1 MRMREIMTWN
11 AEKAGALFGGLEE
24 HLAVEAVLQ
33 GVASGRVWV
42 DDEEAPMAGAIWVQ
56 HRMFVVGEDI
66 QALNEVVRQVAVAAR
81 ERGDWGIGVYG
92 AAGLAWERV
101 LNGVEWRRMER
112 EYWEIA
118 VGDWQQV
125 GIENRA
131 GGLALRAVDAELLA
145 EAGLGRMNQLREEM
159 CSERVSVE
167 DFLARSFGVC
177 LLDEKGKS
185 LAGWC
190 LSEYNYGGRC
200 EVGIEV
206 VEEYRRRGLG
216 TRLAQALCAEAFGR
230 KMERVGWHCLA
241 ANEASGATARRAG
254 LRLVRRYEGVVV
266 LLGEG

>member
-1 MRMREIMTWN
+1 MTMKEIMKWDV
-11 AEKAGALFGGLEE
+11 EKTGALFGELKE
-24 HLAVEAVLQ
+24 HLAVEAVLH
-33 GVASGRVWV
+33 GAASGRVWM
-42 DDEEAPMAGAIWVQ
+42 DDEGTPRAGAIWVQ

-66 QALNEVVRQVAVAAR
+66 LALNEVVRAVTVAAR
-81 ERGDWGIGVYG
+81 ERGDWGLGVYG
-92 AAGLAWERV
+92 AAGLDWEQV
-101 LNGVEWRRMER
+101 LNGVEWRRIER
-112 EYWEIA
+112 EYWEIG
-118 VGDWQQV
+118 VGDWHQV
-125 GIENRA
+125 GIEHSA
-131 GGLALRAVDAELLA
+131 GGLALRTVDAELLA

-177 LLDEKGKS
+177 LLDEQGKS
-185 LAGWC
+185 LVGWC

-216 TRLAQALCAEAFGR
+216 TRLAQALCAKAFRR

-241 ANEASGATARRAG
+241 ANKASTATARRAG

-266 LLGEG
+266 LVGER

>member
-1 MRMREIMTWN
+1 
-11 AEKAGALFGGLEE
+11 
-24 HLAVEAVLQ
+24 
-33 GVASGRVWV
+33 
-42 DDEEAPMAGAIWVQ
+42 
-56 HRMFVVGEDI
+56 MFVVGEDI
-66 QALNEVVRQVAVAAR
+66 QALNGVVREVAVAAQ
-81 ERGDWGIGVYG
+81 ERGDWGIGVNG
-92 AAGLAWERV
+92 ADGLEWEPV
-101 LNGVEWRRMER
+101 LEGLEWRRMER
-112 EYWEIA
+112 EYWEIG
-118 VGDWQQV
+118 VEDWQQV
-125 GIENRA
+125 GIENSA

-206 VEEYRRRGLG
+206 VEEYRQRGLG

-254 LRLVRRYEGVVV
+254 LRLVRRYEGGGG